1 MSAPGPNHK
10 REYSLL
16 IISAGTAARRE
27 REAARAAE
35 LAEAAD
41 WTLLA
46 DLLRAGRLLPTL
58 GPRLIELV
66 GDRGGGSFAA
76 AVSEATAA
84 GQLQDALLLM
94 IGERLH
100 GALGEAGVR
109 AAELKGPRLGADL
122 HGEAGRRLSSDI
134 DVLVEPGQL
143 DAAVEVARSFGY
155 APPSDHVEA
164 NGLPLLHF
172 TLEHEQGEL
181 PPVELHWRV
190 HWYESRF
197 AAERLLPATP
207 GSPVEWRP
215 APADELAALL
225 LFYARDGFTG
235 LRQATDVSAWW
246 DRHGGELTTGGLDE
260 IAAAYPEL
268 ARVLAVASRVA
279 ARTVGVPADLVTAG
293 GKLDNKGGLALRLAN
308 PWPYASSQQLYAEIG
323 LIDGL
328 LAPPGGFAAFFRRQ
342 VAPPRA
348 VLREHAER
356 AMEGRVNTT
365 LGYSA
370 RVLGRYGLA
379 LGRLARRPHV

>member
-1 MSAPGPNHK
+1 MSGPGPSHE

-16 IISAGTAARRE
+16 IVSAGTAERRE
-27 REAARAAE
+27 RERERAAE
-35 LAEAAD
+35 LAETAD
-41 WTLLA
+41 WSLLA

-66 GDRGGGSFAA
+66 GDRSDGSFTA
-76 AVSEATAA
+76 AVEEAVGA

-100 GALGEAGVR
+100 GALGEAGIR
-109 AAELKGPRLGADL
+109 AAELKGPRLGAEL

-143 DAAVEVARSFGY
+143 AAAVEVARSLGY

-190 HWYESRF
+190 HWYEPRF
-197 AAERLLPATP
+197 AAERLLPASA
-207 GSPVEWRP
+207 GSAVEWRP

-246 DRHGGELTTGGLDE
+246 DRHGEELAAGELDE

-268 ARVLAVASRVA
+268 ARALAVASRVA
-279 ARTVGVPADLVTAG
+279 ARTVGLPPGLLAAG
-293 GKLDNKGGLALRLAN
+293 RALDSKESLALRLAN

-328 LAPPGGFAAFFRRQ
+328 LAPPGGLSAFFRRQ

-356 AMEGRVNTT
+356 AMDGRVNTT
-365 LGYSA
+365 LGYSV

-379 LGRLARRPHV
+379 LGRLAHRPHV

>member
-1 MSAPGPNHK
+1 M
-10 REYSLL
+10 
-16 IISAGTAARRE
+16 
-27 REAARAAE
+27 
-35 LAEAAD
+35 
-41 WTLLA
+41 

-58 GPRLIELV
+58 GPRVIEL
-66 GDRGGGSFAA
+66 GADRIAEAFAA
-76 AVSEATAA
+76 AVDEAIEAS
-84 GQLQDALLLM
+84 QLQDALLLM
-94 IGERLH
+94 IGGRLR
-100 GALGEAGVR
+100 GALGEAGIR
-109 AAELKGPRLGADL
+109 SAELKGPRLGADL
-122 HGEAGRRLSSDI
+122 HGGPGRRLSSDI

-143 DAAVEVARSFGY
+143 AAAVEVAGVFGY

-172 TLEHEQGEL
+172 TLEHERGEL
-181 PPVELHWRV
+181 PPLELHWRV

-197 AAERLLPATP
+197 AAERLLPPAAAAP
-207 GSPVEWRP
+207 ADWRP
-215 APADELAALL
+215 DPADELAALL

-235 LRQATDVSAWW
+235 LRHATDVSAWW
-246 DRHGGELTTGGLDE
+246 DRYGEGLPPGALGEL
-260 IAAAYPEL
+260 AAAYPEL
-268 ARVLAVASRVA
+268 ARPLAVASRVA
-279 ARTVGVPADLVTAG
+279 SRTVGVPAGPLSASQD
-293 GKLDNKGGLALRLAN
+293 LDNRGSLALRLAN

-356 AMEGRVNTT
+356 SLNGKVNST

-379 LGRLARRPHV
+379 FARLARRPHV